1 MAGFDPSEP
10 RVGAGSAA
18 GGQWGGSAKPTK
30 TKGPDGS
37 LVRSTHVSKPKA
49 AKAKAKAKAP
59 AKAPAKATPKAP
71 AKHAMGAA
79 RNADAAKAQDAAHSA
94 AYDALMGKPAA
105 QRAAYVKGLSDAEL
119 EKAAEAAYSFR
130 STDPDVV
137 RARVA
142 LANEAAKRGID
153 IRKHGALGG
162 GKAPAPAPAKRA
174 ASPAQAHAVAHV
186 QARRKAAAKAAPPAP
201 KAAPPSASGGGAF
214 RARAQ

>member
-49 AKAKAKAKAP
+49 AKAKAK

-162 GKAPAPAPAKRA
+162 GSRPSPKAAPARRA
-174 ASPAQAHAVAHV
+174 ASPAQAHAVAHMK
-186 QARRKAAAKAAPPAP
+186 ARKAAAKAAPPAP